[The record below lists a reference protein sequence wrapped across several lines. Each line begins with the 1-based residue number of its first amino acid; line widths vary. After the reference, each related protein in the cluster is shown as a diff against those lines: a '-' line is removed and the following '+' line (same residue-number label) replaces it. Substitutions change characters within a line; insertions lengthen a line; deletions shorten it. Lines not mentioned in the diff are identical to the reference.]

1 MRRLTIFKQFQ
12 VDEDAER
19 RGRVRK
25 RQSIGH
31 SRYAT
36 SVAESP
42 GAEAPSGQAVS
53 TGTLQAQ
60 GVLATGVGG
69 YSAAQLAEHYAN
81 CMKLSAENKINTKN
95 AFHLQLID
103 YMSEMMRNKKSSDM
117 DNFQAASCA
126 LDASAKIYAYRVD
139 SVHSD
144 TLKLAGGVGKT
155 AQEQEENAQ
164 GNAVGGSNEDGAN
177 SANDKKEKRRRKDK
191 PTIEKNLSAIN
202 CSKFDLE
209 FDVDPLFKKTSAQFD
224 SGLGGGQFLTTLYIK
239 GKLHNLYIELR
250 LAITPSP
257 TPPPRVNDN
266 CKCSL
271 YIHPS
276 LFDVFLFC
284 LQMTVVSY
292 N

>member
-1 MRRLTIFKQFQ
+1 MRLLILSQILLFLKILQ

-25 RQSIGH
+25 RQSIGRFNRH
-31 SRYAT
+31 VNET
-36 SVAESP
+36 P
-42 GAEAPSGQAVS
+42 TTEAPVGQ
-53 TGTLQAQ
+53 TGAPGTPQTQ
-60 GVLATGVGG
+60 GALATGVGG
-69 YSAAQLAEHYAN
+69 YSAAQLAEHYSN

-103 YMSEMMRNKKSSDM
+103 YMSEMMRNKKTSEM

-155 AQEQEENAQ
+155 AQEQEEQDKAKN
-164 GNAVGGSNEDGAN
+164 VGETNDDAAGAE
-177 SANDKKEKRRRKDK
+177 KKEKRRRKDK
-191 PTIEKNLSAIN
+191 PTIEKNISAIN

-224 SGLGGGQFLTTLYIK
+224 SGSGGGQFLTSLYIK
-239 GKLHNLYIELR
+239 GE
-250 LAITPSP
+250 
-257 TPPPRVNDN
+257 
-266 CKCSL
+266 
-271 YIHPS
+271 
-276 LFDVFLFC
+276 C
-284 LQMTVVSY
+284 LISSKDLSA
-292 N
+292 

>member
-1 MRRLTIFKQFQ
+1 MPSRPFKVNKKLNLFK

-25 RQSIGH
+25 RQSIGRFNRQANETP
-31 SRYAT
+31 S
-36 SVAESP
+36 AEVP
-42 GAEAPSGQAVS
+42 GGQ
-53 TGTLQAQ
+53 TGVPGTPQTQ
-60 GVLATGVGG
+60 GALATGVGG

-103 YMSEMMRNKKSSDM
+103 YMSEMMRNKKTSEM

-155 AQEQEENAQ
+155 AQEQEEQDKAQNAE
-164 GNAVGGSNEDGAN
+164 GEVNEDGIGVE
-177 SANDKKEKRRRKDK
+177 KKEKRRRKEK

-224 SGLGGGQFLTTLYIK
+224 SGSGGGQFLTSLYIK
-239 GKLHNLYIELR
+239 GKYSANLHWLNSRGALKMR
-250 LAITPSP
+250 
-257 TPPPRVNDN
+257 
-266 CKCSL
+266 SL
-271 YIHPS
+271 ILIRS
-276 LFDVFLFC
+276 
-284 LQMTVVSY
+284 TY

>member
-1 MRRLTIFKQFQ
+1 MPSRSFKVKKELYLFK

-25 RQSIGH
+25 RQSIGRFNRH
-31 SRYAT
+31 ANET
-36 SVAESP
+36 P
-42 GAEAPSGQAVS
+42 IAEAPAGQ
-53 TGTLQAQ
+53 TGVPGTPQTQ
-60 GVLATGVGG
+60 GALATGVGG

-103 YMSEMMRNKKSSDM
+103 YMSEMMRNKKTSEM

-155 AQEQEENAQ
+155 AQEQEEQDKAQNAE
-164 GNAVGGSNEDGAN
+164 GEVNEDGIGVE
-177 SANDKKEKRRRKDK
+177 KKEKRRRKEK

-224 SGLGGGQFLTTLYIK
+224 SGSGGGQFLTSLYIK
-239 GKLHNLYIELR
+239 GKY
-250 LAITPSP
+250 S
-257 TPPPRVNDN
+257 VN
-266 CKCSL
+266 
-271 YIHPS
+271 
-276 LFDVFLFC
+276 
-284 LQMTVVSY
+284 
-292 N
+292 

>member
-1 MRRLTIFKQFQ
+1 MILHSK

-19 RGRVRK
+19 RNRVRK
-25 RQSIGH
+25 RQSIG
-31 SRYAT
+31 RYRPANET
-36 SVAESP
+36 PSTDISSAQP
-42 GAEAPSGQAVS
+42 GT
-53 TGTLQAQ
+53 TGTPQTHGA
-60 GVLATGVGG
+60 LATGVGG
-69 YSAAQLAEHYAN
+69 YSAAQLAEHYSN

-103 YMSEMMRNKKSSDM
+103 YMSEMMRNKKASEM

-155 AQEQEENAQ
+155 AQEQEEQNKGQSAD
-164 GNAVGGSNEDGAN
+164 GKTIEDSGAP
-177 SANDKKEKRRRKDK
+177 NDKKEKRRRKDK

-224 SGLGGGQFLTTLYIK
+224 SGSGGGQFLTSLYIK
-239 GKLHNLYIELR
+239 GKIQRLYDTYFVRDLNNLHSI
-250 LAITPSP
+250 
-257 TPPPRVNDN
+257 
-266 CKCSL
+266 C
-271 YIHPS
+271 
-276 LFDVFLFC
+276 
-284 LQMTVVSY
+284 
-292 N
+292 

>member
-1 MRRLTIFKQFQ
+1 MILHSK

-19 RGRVRK
+19 RNRVRK
-25 RQSIGH
+25 RQSIG
-31 SRYAT
+31 RYRPTNETPSTDISSAQ
-36 SVAESP
+36 P
-42 GAEAPSGQAVS
+42 GA
-53 TGTLQAQ
+53 TGTPQTHGA
-60 GVLATGVGG
+60 LATGVGG
-69 YSAAQLAEHYAN
+69 YSAAQLAEHYSN

-103 YMSEMMRNKKSSDM
+103 YMSEMMRNKKASEM

-155 AQEQEENAQ
+155 AQEQEEQNKAQ
-164 GNAVGGSNEDGAN
+164 SADGKTIEDSGAP
-177 SANDKKEKRRRKDK
+177 NDKKEKRRRKDK

-224 SGLGGGQFLTTLYIK
+224 SGSGGGQFLTSLYIK
-239 GKLHNLYIELR
+239 GKIQRLHYTHFVR
-250 LAITPSP
+250 DQPLAI
-257 TPPPRVNDN
+257 RI
-266 CKCSL
+266 L
-271 YIHPS
+271 
-276 LFDVFLFC
+276 FLFFEFE
-284 LQMTVVSY
+284 TNFY
-292 N
+292 

>member
-1 MRRLTIFKQFQ
+1 MIFIQFQ

-31 SRYAT
+31 SKYARP
-36 SVAESP
+36 VAETP
-42 GAEAPSGQAVS
+42 GAETPAGQAIPG
-53 TGTLQAQ
+53 GTPQTQ
-60 GVLATGVGG
+60 GALATGVGG

-103 YMSEMMRNKKSSDM
+103 YMSEMMRNKKSSEM

-155 AQEQEENAQ
+155 AKEQENAHENAE
-164 GNAVGGSNEDGAN
+164 GGSNEDGAS
-177 SANDKKEKRRRKDK
+177 SANDKKEKRRKKDK
-191 PTIEKNLSAIN
+191 PTIEKNLNGIN

-224 SGLGGGQFLTTLYIK
+224 SGSGGGQFLTTLYIK
-239 GKLHNLYIELR
+239 GKLN
-250 LAITPSP
+250 
-257 TPPPRVNDN
+257 
-266 CKCSL
+266 
-271 YIHPS
+271 
-276 LFDVFLFC
+276 F
-284 LQMTVVSY
+284 SY
-292 N
+292 VYTGLI

>member
-1 MRRLTIFKQFQ
+1 M
-12 VDEDAER
+12 
-19 RGRVRK
+19 RK
-25 RQSIGH
+25 RQSIG
-31 SRYAT
+31 RYRPANET
-36 SVAESP
+36 PSTDISSAQP
-42 GAEAPSGQAVS
+42 GA
-53 TGTLQAQ
+53 TGTPQTHGA
-60 GVLATGVGG
+60 LATGVGG
-69 YSAAQLAEHYAN
+69 YSAAQLAEHYSN

-103 YMSEMMRNKKSSDM
+103 YMSEMMRNKKASEM

-155 AQEQEENAQ
+155 AQEQEEQNKAQ
-164 GNAVGGSNEDGAN
+164 SADGKTIEDSGAP
-177 SANDKKEKRRRKDK
+177 NDKKEKRRRKDK

-224 SGLGGGQFLTTLYIK
+224 SGSGGGQFLTSLYIK
-239 GKLHNLYIELR
+239 GNIQRLHYTN
-250 LAITPSP
+250 
-257 TPPPRVNDN
+257 
-266 CKCSL
+266 
-271 YIHPS
+271 
-276 LFDVFLFC
+276 FLGA
-284 LQMTVVSY
+284 SRG